1 MKIIK
6 LKIQNYKHGYAILEL
21 LFYIVLFSILS
32 LAVINAMI
40 VMTRSF
46 RETAIHREL
55 VQSGNIM
62 ERITREMRASLSISS
77 ISASDLKLNTK
88 DNAGADKTVRFV
100 LSGSDIQFFEN
111 DVLTV
116 TGSSS
121 IKLKGESELFPGR
134 RGRGKNIMVHPLS
147 FREFL
152 DVHGVKINPTGNL
165 EKDMKAL
172 FKEED

>member
-111 DVLTV
+111 DVLT
-116 TGSSS
+116 
-121 IKLKGESELFPGR
+121 
-134 RGRGKNIMVHPLS
+134 
-147 FREFL
+147 
-152 DVHGVKINPTGNL
+152 GNL
-165 EKDMKAL
+165 NLPTITVTAL
-172 FKEED
+172 TFTQITTAKGQAVKVSLSLRSDNDKLARTEDFYNTIVFRGGY